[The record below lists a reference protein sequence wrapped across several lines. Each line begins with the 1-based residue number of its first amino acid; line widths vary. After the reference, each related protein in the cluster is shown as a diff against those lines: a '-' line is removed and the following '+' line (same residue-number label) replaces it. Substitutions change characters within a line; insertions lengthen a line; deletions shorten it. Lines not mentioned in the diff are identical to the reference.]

1 MDVRNGVCVLGL
13 LSLWWITPTR
23 AQGPAPGQ
31 PSGSAPNPASRPAS
45 PRSIR
50 RPLDF
55 QGPLYI
61 GGRIVQETGK
71 PVQESLGIELVCDS
85 RLVQAIRT
93 DLGGYFTFSL
103 GGGGESNLD
112 FSASND
118 SSVGVGR
125 SPGGLPRG
133 FTGSLRGCEVRLSVP
148 GYYPLSYPLL
158 EQSRTGRLEVGTLRL
173 RRIAGVPGSY
183 VSLTS
188 LMVPDNAQKEFE
200 KALKDLEKNRS
211 DSAQQHLEKAVA
223 LYAEYAAAWNELG
236 QLYTA
241 SGEKEKALEAFEKA
255 LAADSQY
262 LQPYLNLASLQ
273 LQNQQW
279 QDAVETAR
287 RVLEL
292 DSSLGLA
299 NFIQAVGNFNLHQ
312 FDAAEK
318 SAREAEKRPHERIP
332 HVHVLL
338 AEILMQKQDYENAA
352 TQMRTYLEE
361 DPAGPFA
368 ERVKKGLADIK
379 DIKES
384 AGNSPGPPSEPDEAK
399 P

>member
-1 MDVRNGVCVLGL
+1 MRR
-13 LSLWWITPTR
+13 SLD
-23 AQGPAPGQ
+23 
-31 PSGSAPNPASRPAS
+31 
-45 PRSIR
+45 
-50 RPLDF
+50 L

-61 GGRIVQETGK
+61 GGRIVLETGK
-71 PVQESLGIELVCDS
+71 PVQESLGIELSCES
-85 RLVQAIRT
+85 RLVQAIRS

-103 GGGGESNLD
+103 GGGGASNLD
-112 FSASND
+112 FSASNE
-118 SSVGVGR
+118 SSVVVGR
-125 SPGGLPRG
+125 NPADLPRG
-133 FTGSLRGCEVRLSVP
+133 FTGSLRGCEVRLAVP

-158 EQSRTGRLEVGTLRL
+158 EQSGTGRIEIGTLRL

-200 KALKDLEKNRS
+200 KALKDLEKKRS
-211 DSAQQHLEKAVA
+211 DSAQQHLEKAVT

-279 QDAVETAR
+279 QDAVETAGR
-287 RVLEL
+287 ILEL
-292 DSSLGLA
+292 DSNLGLA
-299 NFIQAVGNFNLHQ
+299 NFIQAVGNFNLRQ
-312 FDAAEK
+312 LDAAEK
-318 SAREAEKRPHERIP
+318 SARAAEKVPHERTP

-338 AEILMQKQDYENAA
+338 AEILVQKQDYENAA

-361 DPAGPFA
+361 DPEGPFA
-368 ERVKKGLADIK
+368 ERVKKGLE
-379 DIKES
+379 DIKEF
-384 AGNSPGPPSEPDEAK
+384 AGNTPGPPSAPDEAK